1 MCSVLRSYIFTETSR
16 WSVGTSGFSIF
27 QSRALFIMPL
37 LVYILSIH
45 DLLPPTGCSKVKLW
59 SGWGFASLHPSIV
72 SVSSLSACKASS
84 VLVGSGCSGRW
95 SFASS
100 TMLKSPRIMSGLKD
114 GFSFMLFVMWF
125 QNEALSGGVFGAYT
139 VSRFVWVFSGQ
150 FIT

>member
-45 DLLPPTGCSKVKLW
+45 DLLPPTGCSKVKSW
-59 SGWGFASLHPSIV
+59 SGWGFAFLHPSFALI
-72 SVSSLSACKASS
+72 SSLRACRAST
-84 VLVGSGCSGRW
+84 VLVGSGCGGRQ

-100 TMLKSPRIMSGLKD
+100 TMLKSPRTISGLKD
-114 GFSFMLFVMWF
+114 GVSLILLVIWFRNEVLF
-125 QNEALSGGVFGAYT
+125 
-139 VSRFVWVFSGQ
+139 R
-150 FIT
+150 